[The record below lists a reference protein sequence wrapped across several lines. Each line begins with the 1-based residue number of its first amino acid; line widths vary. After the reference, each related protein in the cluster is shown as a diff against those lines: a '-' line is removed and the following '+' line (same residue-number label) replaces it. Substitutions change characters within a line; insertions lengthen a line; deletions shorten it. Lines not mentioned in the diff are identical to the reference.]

1 MTLCL
6 AEPVPASGGLVKRHS
21 GLDFQGAMQVEK
33 MGMAEDATVGFLKR
47 QNLPSCSL
55 SGWLGCINGLRS
67 GQKRILEILALN
79 EIV

>member
-1 MTLCL
+1 
-6 AEPVPASGGLVKRHS
+6 
-21 GLDFQGAMQVEK
+21 MQVEK

>member
-1 MTLCL
+1 MNLCL

-21 GLDFQGAMQVEK
+21 GLDFQGAMQLEK

-55 SGWLGCINGLRS
+55 SRWLGQINGLRS
-67 GQKRILEILALN
+67 GQKRILEILAFN